1 MCAYNDEFEDED
13 DNDLTPIPPWPSW
26 TTFCQD
32 PDAED
37 DWPEELE
44 GREDEEF

>member
-1 MCAYNDEFEDED
+1 MEEDDEFEDD
-13 DNDLTPIPPWPSW
+13 VPQTQSWPSW

-44 GREDEEF
+44 GREDEDF

>member
-1 MCAYNDEFEDED
+1 MEEDDEFEDD
-13 DNDLTPIPPWPSW
+13 VPQTPSRPSW

-32 PDAED
+32 PDAEE

-44 GREDEEF
+44 GYEEEDF